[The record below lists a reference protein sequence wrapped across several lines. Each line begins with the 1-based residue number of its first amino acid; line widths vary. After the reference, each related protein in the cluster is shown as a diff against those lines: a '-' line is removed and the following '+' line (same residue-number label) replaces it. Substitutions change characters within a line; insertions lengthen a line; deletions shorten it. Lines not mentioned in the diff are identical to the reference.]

1 QKAINSKGKRVKYEK
16 GKKKGVVGV
25 GWGDGEMGRWGDG
38 GMGRWGDGEMEMGR
52 WRWGD
57 GGTRG
62 RGDAEMVEQA
72 MVSP

>member
-1 QKAINSKGKRVKYEK
+1 MMNRKTPEILFS
-16 GKKKGVVGV
+16 
-25 GWGDGEMGRWGDG
+25 DGEMGRWGDG
-38 GMGRWGDGEMEMGR
+38 EMGR